1 MASKKPTEPAVN
13 PAVVSEVTASESPVE
28 TASTTNPEEGQV
40 SVDDL
45 VAAVEAEASN
55 DSAEKTEDTPA
66 EAAENN
72 DNTAPNETTP
82 EVGSDSVDEQVAA
95 NYSLG
100 NIQSYKGIGKELT
113 DAGVRPQYGD
123 GSEVEDEERPAEYP
137 IGTRYRLKIATALAP
152 QDAIFIKSLLAGN
165 EVYAYGVAGA
175 PSRQVFPVEV
185 VEGSYHFFEQLS

>member
-1 MASKKPTEPAVN
+1 MASKKPTEPAAT
-13 PAVVSEVTASESPVE
+13 PAVESEVTASESPVE
-28 TASTTNPEEGQV
+28 TASTTTPEEGQV
-40 SVDDL
+40 TVDEL
-45 VAAVEAEASN
+45 VAAVEAEAGRDPAEN
-55 DSAEKTEDTPA
+55 TAELSAES
-66 EAAENN
+66 AENI
-72 DNTAPNETTP
+72 DNTAPVETTP
-82 EVGSDSVDEQVAA
+82 EVGSETADKLVAA

-100 NIQSYKGIGKELT
+100 NTQSFDGVDKELT
-113 DAGVRPQYGD
+113 DAGVRPEYGVT
-123 GSEVEDEERPAEYP
+123 SEVEGEERPAEYP